1 MNVAAS
7 HEEHMSPLMILL
19 LTAYEKMQVSM
30 LELIKSSENIYLKA
44 CSASCSQSTECLLS
58 YLHSKLL
65 FRCCR
70 SVTTMA
76 GDLILVPILDKN
88 LINQMSGN
96 FEPEKY
102 KDEYHIRLKK
112 AIKRKISGNEIV
124 QSTDENAF
132 IRQKPFWRGA
142 LNDPNIK
149 RQKLSD
155 LSGLISKALKMNPAS
170 IHIACILVDG

>member
-30 LELIKSSENIYLKA
+30 FELIKSSENIYLKA

-65 FRCCR
+65 FRMCCR

-76 GDLILVPILDKN
+76 SDLILVPILDNN
-88 LINQMSGN
+88 LMTRDYWITGQACYMDILGFFFCVCSLFFFFNHLFIWLHWVLFEASGI
-96 FEPEKY
+96 FSCTV
-102 KDEYHIRLKK
+102 LL
-112 AIKRKISGNEIV
+112 V
-124 QSTDENAF
+124 V
-132 IRQKPFWRGA
+132 
-142 LNDPNIK
+142 
-149 RQKLSD
+149 
-155 LSGLISKALKMNPAS
+155 
-170 IHIACILVDG
+170 ACGT

>member
-1 MNVAAS
+1 MTVAAS

-76 GDLILVPILDKN
+76 GDLILVPILDNN
-88 LINQMSGN
+88 LMTRDYRITGQAWYMDILG
-96 FEPEKY
+96 F
-102 KDEYHIRLKK
+102 
-112 AIKRKISGNEIV
+112 
-124 QSTDENAF
+124 F
-132 IRQKPFWRGA
+132 F
-142 LNDPNIK
+142 
-149 RQKLSD
+149 
-155 LSGLISKALKMNPAS
+155 
-170 IHIACILVDG
+170 ACVVFFFFPIIFLFGCTGS